1 MKKYLYHVNKLW
13 LLTFVGIMLYQLIV
27 NEQKLTFSKS
37 ITVLSI
43 IIIVIIPWLIKKVLK
58 YEISEII
65 KFLYFLFMFMALVL
79 GSIYNFYRT
88 ISWFDLLVHFTSGI
102 LISMIALIVLKKFN
116 LLQNNL
122 LIFNIIFITVF
133 SITIGFFWELLE
145 FFSDKL
151 LKTDAQWVLLTGVDD
166 TMTDMLIAFSSS
178 LIFCMFYYIVNKK
191 NEKFIKRINKVL

>member
-1 MKKYLYHVNKLW
+1 MVN
-13 LLTFVGIMLYQLIV
+13 
-27 NEQKLTFSKS
+27 
-37 ITVLSI
+37 
-43 IIIVIIPWLIKKVLK
+43 KKVLK

-79 GSIYNFYRT
+79 GSIYNFYRM

-178 LIFCMFYYIVNKK
+178 LIFCMFYYIANKK